1 MRKAGYDVQEFV
13 FVAQEKTYPYAS
25 KVFKITDEQMD
36 CGWAI
41 METYLNDYKEYQKGK
56 PLSIYNS
63 PNVVDLVL

>member
-1 MRKAGYDVQEFV
+1 MKSY
-13 FVAQEKTYPYAS
+13 K
-25 KVFKITDEQMD
+25 KQMD
-36 CGWAI
+36 SGWAI